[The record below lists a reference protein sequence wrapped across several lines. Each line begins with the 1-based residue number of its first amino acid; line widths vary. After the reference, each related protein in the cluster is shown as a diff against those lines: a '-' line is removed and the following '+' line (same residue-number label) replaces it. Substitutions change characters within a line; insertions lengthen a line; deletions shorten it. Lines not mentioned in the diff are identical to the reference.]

1 MLRVHRRLAAGA
13 VAVAAVAMLP
23 LAGNAAPTCPE
34 PVTQPACG
42 GRVVA
47 EPLLTATFLQYATE
61 AMPALEAIEAISP
74 DAVELYTLD
83 ELTGDDEHLSFGKRP
98 IPVVRL
104 TDESKPSAGKRKVV
118 VALSIHGTEPAGREG
133 GIRYIEDVAR
143 WWADDRTHS
152 VYAGDNEFALDE
164 VLAKTEVWLGFL
176 NPDGWA
182 KGDLGPD
189 TGGIFARGND
199 NGVDLNRQFPTM
211 GWPHPSQTPL
221 SEPESAGW
229 SEFVRSLGPVS
240 TASDIHGEL
249 TSANNAFS
257 DLMWPAD
264 QWTPRE
270 QAQELQIG
278 LNVVKTI
285 ERKFAEDGVVLGE
298 IFEGAGFMK
307 PAVPATGYD
316 VVGYDDA
323 GFLGDWFTQATGA
336 IDIDA
341 ENFLSH
347 LAPGNVWVGPLEQ
360 AHVAAVRG
368 IIEGVMVESM
378 ITDQVKPTLDLGRVA
393 YVDDP
398 VRVTVPATVLEDGR
412 KTEPIDATR
421 LRYFAD
427 LAEAAGVP
435 VTPISSADILTAD
448 LSSYDT
454 IVVADNWLP
463 RDVAGRAVAPA
474 AYAAALDGFAN
485 AGGQLLLT
493 DAAVQGLALLGFG
506 DEGALQEAVTNAGHI
521 DFGVRDHEWE
531 VDLQPTAQ
539 QTYYEVPL
547 GFPATSSA
555 PHYGVASAA
564 WEDAGGTT
572 VGTVTG
578 DGDGDAFTALGELP
592 RGKGK
597 ISIFGAVLP
606 QPSAE
611 DDPEDGLA
619 DYGVTIAGG
628 QVLHSILAYRRPGS
642 TSGPAPQPPAPP
654 APVPAPKPNPPAA
667 LPSTGTDTGAL
678 PTAVAAAVLAAATW
692 RRRRARSA

>member
-1 MLRVHRRLAAGA
+1 MLRSHRRLAAGVVA
-13 VAVAAVAMLP
+13 IAAVAALP
-23 LAGNAAPTCPE
+23 LAGNAAPTCTDPATE
-34 PVTQPACG
+34 AACG

-47 EPLLTATFLQYATE
+47 EPLTTVSFVQYDLE
-61 AMPALEAIEAISP
+61 AMPALEAIEAVAP
-74 DAVELYTLD
+74 EVVEVFTLD
-83 ELTGDDEHLSFGKRP
+83 ELTGNAAHISFGERP

-104 TDESKPSAGKRKVV
+104 TDETRPATGKRKVV
-118 VALSIHGTEPAGREG
+118 FSLSIHGTEPAGREG

-143 WWADDRTHS
+143 WWVDDPTHPVFS
-152 VYAGDNEFALDE
+152 GDNEFALDD
-164 VLAKTEVWLGFL
+164 VLANTEVWLGFP

-182 KGDLGPD
+182 KGDL
-189 TGGIFARGND
+189 TGGGGTFARGND
-199 NGVDLNRQFPTM
+199 NNIDLNRQFPTM

-221 SEPESAGW
+221 SEPESDGW
-229 SEFVRSLGPVS
+229 AEFVESLGPVS

-264 QWTPRE
+264 QWTPKE

-278 LNVVKTI
+278 LNVVRSI
-285 ERKFAEDGVVLGE
+285 ERKFAEHGVVLGE
-298 IFEGAGFMK
+298 IFEAAGAMK

-323 GFLGDWFTQATGA
+323 GFLGDYFTQASGA

-347 LAPGNVWVGPLEQ
+347 MAPGNVWVGPLEQ

-378 ITDQVKPTLDLGRVA
+378 ITDDVEATLDIGRVA
-393 YVDDP
+393 YVDDLAH
-398 VRVTVPATVLEDGR
+398 TTAPAKALEDGR
-412 KTEPIDATR
+412 TTKAIDATR

-427 LAEAAGVP
+427 LAAAAGKPVVP
-435 VTPISSADILTAD
+435 IASGDIAHAD
-448 LSSYDT
+448 LAAYDT
-454 IVVADNWLP
+454 LVIADKGMP
-463 RDVAGRAVAPA
+463 TDSEGRPVDAI
-474 AYAAALDGFAN
+474 AYVGALETFVEN
-485 AGGQLLLT
+485 GGQLLLT
-493 DAAVQGLALLGFG
+493 DGAIPMLVQMGFG
-506 DEGALQEAVTNAGHI
+506 DEDAIQEALTNAGHI
-521 DFGVRDHEWE
+521 DFGTRDHAWE
-531 VDLQPTAQ
+531 ADIQPTAQ

-564 WEDAGGTT
+564 WEAAGGTT

-578 DGDGDAFTALGELP
+578 DGEAFTALGELP

-597 ISIFGAVLP
+597 ISIFGAILP
-606 QPSAE
+606 QPTAE
-611 DDPEDGLA
+611 EEPEDGLA

-628 QVLHSILAYRRPGS
+628 QVLHSILSYRRPGS
-642 TSGPAPQPPAPP
+642 GTVEPAPQPPAAPP
-654 APVPAPKPNPPAA
+654 APPTPGPLPATGGETGV
-667 LPSTGTDTGAL
+667 LPSL
-678 PTAVAAAVLAAATW
+678 VAAATLAAAVW
-692 RRRRARSA
+692 RRRRLRTA